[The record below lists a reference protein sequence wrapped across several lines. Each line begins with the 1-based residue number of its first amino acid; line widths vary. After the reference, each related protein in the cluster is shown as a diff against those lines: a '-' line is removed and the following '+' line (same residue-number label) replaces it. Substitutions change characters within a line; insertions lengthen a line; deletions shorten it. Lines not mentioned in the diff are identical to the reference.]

1 MRGRPPLLFE
11 LHASGFNPA
20 AQSEISRLREVA
32 GAAGFAV
39 AAPAGVL
46 EVPPLAAPD
55 PRGNLAW
62 NVPGV
67 PTTAGAFPPADAR
80 DDVAFL
86 DSALDEVGQRLG
98 TDPERVFV
106 AGWSGGARM
115 ACAFACRRA
124 ERVTGVAAV
133 AGLRAGRPD
142 PADPTRPDPADCR
155 PAVPVPVV
163 AFHGRRDEVNPYE
176 GSADRRW
183 GYAVPL
189 AAQTWA
195 RGNGCSDVP
204 EVTALGPGLTRSR
217 WSGHAAVVLH
227 TAADAGHGWPGSAVP
242 LAGYGPVSRGL
253 DASAVLVEFLD
264 RAGRR

>member
-1 MRGRPPLLFE
+1 MRGRPPLLLE

-20 AQSEISRLREVA
+20 AQSEISGLREVA

-46 EVPPLAAPD
+46 EVPPLASPD

-67 PTTAGAFPPADAR
+67 PTTAGALPPADAR

-86 DSALDEVGQRLG
+86 DSVVDAVGQRLG
-98 TDPERVFV
+98 TDPERVFL

-115 ACAFACRRA
+115 ACAFVCRRA
-124 ERVTGVAAV
+124 ERVTGIAAV

-142 PADPTRPDPADCR
+142 PGDLARPDAADCR

-189 AAQTWA
+189 AAETWA
-195 RGNGCSDVP
+195 RGNGRSGVP
-204 EVTALGPGLTRSR
+204 EVTVLSPTLTRSR
-217 WSGHAAVVLH
+217 WAGRAEVVLH
-227 TAADAGHGWPGSAVP
+227 TAADGGHAWPGSAAP
-242 LAGYGPVSRGL
+242 LTGYGPVSRDL
-253 DASAVLVEFLD
+253 DASAVLVEFFD
-264 RAGRR
+264 HARRR